1 MLSVVIQALKNSV
14 MFLNT
19 PFANSCLICKD
30 WAFEITLQPYW
41 IHPVQIHLIGIRDSP
56 DHRRVCNKEVIISLY
71 EFTLWGRDL
80 VSVVRIR
87 ESSYYRGFLKEN
99 MRTLSGLWK
108 LSVLERCP
116 YREVRLYL
124 STVFAMVPF
133 LLSFV
138 PCF

>member
-1 MLSVVIQALKNSV
+1 MLSVVIEAFKKSV
-14 MFLNT
+14 MFLCT
-19 PFANSCLICKD
+19 PFANRCLVYSD
-30 WAFEITLQPYW
+30 WALYHLAQLIRLVGIF
-41 IHPVQIHLIGIRDSP
+41 PVQIHLITAVS
-56 DHRRVCNKEVIISLY
+56 VIKRLSLY

-87 ESSYYRGFLKEN
+87 ESSYHRGFLKEN